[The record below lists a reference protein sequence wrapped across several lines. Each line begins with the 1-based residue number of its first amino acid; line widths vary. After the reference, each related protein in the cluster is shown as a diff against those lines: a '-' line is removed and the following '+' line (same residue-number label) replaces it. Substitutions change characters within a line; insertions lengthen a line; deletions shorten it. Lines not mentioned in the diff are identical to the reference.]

1 MVPQFIKLYSFVK
14 GQFSMIQRAIAP
26 KPRTETVRQ
35 RVYLEL
41 RRAMEQGTFK
51 PGTRLPASREQA
63 KTLGV
68 SRNSVLWALERLQSE
83 GYVVTR
89 VGDGSYV
96 ADDPGALQK
105 TSNHRS
111 GKRPARAALHPPI
124 SAGLSQRGQL
134 IADTVLRWNPPHQ
147 VRQSD

>member
-1 MVPQFIKLYSFVK
+1 MVGFRVLDCCVVYKMVPQFIKLYSFMK
-14 GQFSMIQRAIAP
+14 GQFSMIKRAIAS

-68 SRNSVLWALERLQSE
+68 SRNSVLWAMERLQSE
-83 GYVVTR
+83 GYVVAR

-96 ADDPGALQK
+96 ADDLG
-105 TSNHRS
+105 
-111 GKRPARAALHPPI
+111 ALHPTAARRNTRRPLHAPI
-124 SAGLSQRGQL
+124 NASLSQRGQL
-134 IADTVLRWNPPHQ
+134 IADTVLRW
-147 VRQSD
+147 